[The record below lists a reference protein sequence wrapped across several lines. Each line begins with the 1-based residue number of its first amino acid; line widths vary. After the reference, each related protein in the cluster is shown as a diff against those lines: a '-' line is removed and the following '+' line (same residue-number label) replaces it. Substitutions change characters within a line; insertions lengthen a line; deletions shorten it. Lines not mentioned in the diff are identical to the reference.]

1 MSFVCNCSIYKFKVT
16 TLNDTIKDLRKR
28 AELAEQLWKN
38 AKDGTPV
45 DTAGASTEIW
55 EQMLEQMLKTV
66 REQNL
71 KEQKLK
77 EQKLT
82 AANDLSG
89 ASSSKTEKKRCYEKE
104 LKQAE
109 IDGKAVDLTMSGD
122 EQTDGKQPADQES
135 GDSD

>member
-66 REQNL
+66 REQ
-71 KEQKLK
+71 KLK

-89 ASSSKTEKKRCYEKE
+89 ASSSKTKKKRCYEKQ
-104 LKQAE
+104 LQQAE

-135 GDSD
+135 GDDD

>member
-66 REQNL
+66 REQ
-71 KEQKLK
+71 KLK

-89 ASSSKTEKKRCYEKE
+89 ASSSKTKKKRCYEKQ
-104 LKQAE
+104 LQQAE